1 LKGVRSVSYPIKNI
15 DGIDSD
21 TVAAF
26 KAAGIRTTGKLL
38 EAARTCK
45 GRKLLAAQTGIEE
58 KCLLRLANMADRMR
72 VKGLG
77 ADYAELLRVCGVD
90 TLRELKHR
98 NPAKLAA
105 AMRAANDKR
114 KLVRLLPSD
123 KTVGR
128 WIEQA
133 GKLPLKI
140 TY

>member
-1 LKGVRSVSYPIKNI
+1 MSVSYPIKNL
-15 DGIDSD
+15 DGIDGD
-21 TVAAF
+21 TVATF
-26 KAAGIRTTGKLL
+26 RSVGIRTTEKLL
-38 EAARTCK
+38 EAARTSK
-45 GRKLLAAQTGIEE
+45 GRKALAEKTGIDE

-90 TLRELKHR
+90 TVRELKHR

-105 AMRAANDKR
+105 AMREANEKR

-123 KTVGR
+123 TTVGR
-128 WIEQA
+128 WIDQA
-133 GKLPLKI
+133 KKLPLKI